1 LHSNV
6 SNVSALLKAIEKE
19 REKAVTA
26 EFVIGLGRQALE
38 TMLMVSLPVLIVSL
52 IVGVLISIFQ
62 AVTQIQEATITFVP
76 KIIAT
81 FIALLIFG
89 DWMIGRLSYLTR
101 EIFQNIPFWIR

>member
-1 LHSNV
+1 MGM
-6 SNVSALLKAIEKE
+6 
-19 REKAVTA
+19 TQ

-38 TMLMVSLPVLIVSL
+38 TMLMVSLPVLLVSL
-52 IVGVLISIFQ
+52 IVGVIISIFQ

-76 KIIAT
+76 KIVAT

-89 DWMIGRLSYLTR
+89 SWMIGRLSSLTR

>member
-1 LHSNV
+1 M
-6 SNVSALLKAIEKE
+6 
-19 REKAVTA
+19 TQ

-38 TMLMVSLPVLIVSL
+38 TMLMVSLPVLLVSL
-52 IVGVLISIFQ
+52 IVGVIISIFQ

-76 KIIAT
+76 KIVAT

-89 DWMIGRLSYLTR
+89 SWMIGRLSSLTR

>member
-1 LHSNV
+1 
-6 SNVSALLKAIEKE
+6 
-19 REKAVTA
+19 VTA

-89 DWMIGRLSYLTR
+89 SWMIGRLSYLTR

>member
-1 LHSNV
+1 M
-6 SNVSALLKAIEKE
+6 
-19 REKAVTA
+19 TA

-89 DWMIGRLSYLTR
+89 SWMIGRLSYLTR